1 MQVQAIQLPP
11 VPVMEWVR
19 FAESVGL
26 PPDVIRGM
34 LDKEHLPSIKIGKR
48 RFVNLVL
55 LTQMCL
61 AEAGE

>member
-1 MQVQAIQLPP
+1 
-11 VPVMEWVR
+11 MEWVR

-61 AEAGE
+61 AEGTE